1 MVAIYVRWIQAGRMT
16 LADVPEHWRAEV
28 EKLIGA
34 LSKSDA
40 DGTETSP
47 IVASSGM
54 EYVYGLYYLD
64 PEDGKTYLC
73 KSVGVGDGGTV
84 FVGMMPHELV
94 GEYFEEVL

>member
-1 MVAIYVRWIQAGRMT
+1 MAKLYADLIQRGLWT
-16 LADVPEHWRAEV
+16 IEQVPVLWRAEV